1 MTRVDIFQV
10 QLQNSLEQ
18 QQQQT
23 PQVLLQVPEDFR
35 KMLERRQAEEDRA
48 RKELE
53 GKLMALQKDSD
64 KYRSELQQAQKQ
76 AESYRGR
83 LEEEMREKTRLH
95 QLYEASKTQKSLNS
109 DADAALKCEN
119 VSD

>member
-1 MTRVDIFQV
+1 
-10 QLQNSLEQ
+10 
-18 QQQQT
+18 
-23 PQVLLQVPEDFR
+23 
-35 KMLERRQAEEDRA
+35 MLERRQAEEDRA

-95 QLYEASKTQKSLNS
+95 QLYEASKTQKSSNS

>member
-1 MTRVDIFQV
+1 MD
-10 QLQNSLEQ
+10 L

-23 PQVLLQVPEDFR
+23 PQMLLQVQQDIR
-35 KMLERRQAEEDRA
+35 KMLERRQVEEDRS

-64 KYRSELQQAQKQ
+64 KYRNELQQAQKE

-95 QLYEASKTQKSLNS
+95 QLYEASKGQQTVAMETEVSVKTEV
-109 DADAALKCEN
+109 EN
-119 VSD
+119 DGSIRP